1 MWYITTRPHPDLNGG
16 TKTWGYGI
24 INNCVANVL
33 RRCNVYPF
41 ASLDA
46 GVVNIRLPTLA
57 LIPGPIQLICVSNRG
72 LWSTHFY
79 TLQYQCS
86 RDPCDLVSIFDRQS
100 FFKVTE
106 ATARLPRYQQT
117 KKKNRTTGHRFVALK
132 STSIK
137 SPILS
142 KPPDFHS
149 IVCNASHIYLWSRF
163 DK

>member
-1 MWYITTRPHPDLNGG
+1 MWYITTRPHPDFNGG
-16 TKTWGYGI
+16 TKTWGYGM

-41 ASLDA
+41 ASLDV

-86 RDPCDLVSIFDRQS
+86 RDPCDLVSIFDRVS
-100 FFKVTE
+100 S
-106 ATARLPRYQQT
+106 RSPRQQHDCQGT
-117 KKKNRTTGHRFVALK
+117 SRQKTNRTTGHRFVALK

-137 SPILS
+137 YPIFS

-149 IVCNASHIYLWSRF
+149 IACNASHMYLWSRF